1 MKIKKSIFILLVGL
15 FLINITCAQTSLSN
29 RVEFSLKFYPDTKK
43 INFNPNYYLLY
54 SFKEGNINAYLDI
67 RDTGFRGAYLSV
79 SNVLGLLDF
88 YLAKYYISVDGTK
101 ALFDPLLYNRLN
113 LNGVQLTLK
122 KPIKM
127 VLSYVTS
134 LIESDVDFSTGRLV
148 LKLDTQDLT
157 SKFLGLNLYALYDK
171 NMQMLVDT
179 FVVGAEIKPLPFVT
193 LFGEYGNN
201 SRKWAVG
208 GSVKLTQNIA
218 LSGYYRGDG
227 GYNIE
232 AQVSDLIPK
241 LSISGAYY
249 NAPDSPNY
257 MYLRVNLPPF
267 AFGTVDGLYGSYTSI
282 GTKEVWYLR
291 LSSKFGKISNTLR
304 VYKNWSFGAN
314 WFDTTV
320 PFTCEEIV
328 SVSF

>member
-1 MKIKKSIFILLVGL
+1 MKKGIFIIIIFL
-15 FLINITCAQTSLSN
+15 LINTVFAQTSLSN

-54 SFKEGNINAYLDI
+54 SFKEGNINAYLDL
-67 RDTGFRGAYLSV
+67 RDTGFRGAYLSI
-79 SNVLGLLDF
+79 SDIFGILDF

-122 KPIKM
+122 KPLRL
-127 VLSYVTS
+127 VVSYIPS
-134 LIESDVDFSTGRLV
+134 IIESDVDFNTGRLIA
-148 LKLDTQDLT
+148 KLDTENLT

-179 FVVGAEIKPLPFVT
+179 FVVGAEAKPLPFVT

-201 SRKWAVG
+201 SRKWALG
-208 GSVKLTQNIA
+208 GSIKVTQNVI

-232 AQVSDLIPK
+232 AQISDLIPK
-241 LSISGAYY
+241 LSLYGAYY

-257 MYLRVNLPPF
+257 MYLRVSLPPF
-267 AFGTVDGLYGSYTSI
+267 ALGTIDGLYGSYTSI
-282 GTKEVWYLR
+282 GTKDVWYLR

-304 VYKNWSFGAN
+304 IYKNWSFGAN

-320 PFTCEEIV
+320 PLTCEEIV
-328 SVSF
+328 SISF